1 MVVLLSKGNVN
12 YREIG
17 LIEFLW
23 KTIPGLINR
32 RIGAPVI
39 YHDNLHRFKAG
50 RVTGTAYLESKLIQQ
65 LTVIREEVLYEVLL
79 DLKKVHNA
87 LDKEQCME
95 ILVSYG
101 VGMWKESLLR
111 KYW

>member
-32 RIGAPVI
+32 IIGAPVI

-50 RVTGTAYLESKLIQQ
+50 RVTGTAYLEIKLPHK
-65 LTVIREEVLYEVLL
+65 VMAMREEVIYMIFL
-79 DLKKVHNA
+79 DLHNVYDN
-87 LDKEQCME
+87 LE
-95 ILVSYG
+95 
-101 VGMWKESLLR
+101 R
-111 KYW
+111 